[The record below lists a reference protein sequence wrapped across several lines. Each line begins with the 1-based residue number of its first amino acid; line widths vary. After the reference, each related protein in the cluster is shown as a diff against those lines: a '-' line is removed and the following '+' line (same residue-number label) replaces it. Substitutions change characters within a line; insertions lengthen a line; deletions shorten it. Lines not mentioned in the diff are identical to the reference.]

1 MSRGVGRINRYEL
14 DDEGRGTLPG
24 AAASLR
30 GKALRYESDR
40 DSIGYW
46 RHEGDYAEWEL
57 EIPGGRMLEL
67 CLELSCAP
75 EAAGGTA
82 RVEVEGIP
90 PGEMTVTSTG
100 GWDDFEV
107 RPALTVELA
116 TGGVRRVRVIN
127 AKREGPL
134 MKLRSVE
141 FRPVTR

>member
-1 MSRGVGRINRYEL
+1 
-14 DDEGRGTLPG
+14 
-24 AAASLR
+24 
-30 GKALRYESDR
+30 
-40 DSIGYW
+40 
-46 RHEGDYAEWEL
+46 
-57 EIPGGRMLEL
+57 MLEL
-67 CLELSCAP
+67 CLQLSCAP

-90 PGEMTVTSTG
+90 PSDLEVNSTG

-107 RPALTVELA
+107 RPALIVELA

-127 AKREGPL
+127 AKIEGPL